1 MELGNRLVTDKGYLP
16 AGYRGIPNTGAIK
29 QFTDWLNRTRD
40 AREILSEL
48 GVEWPV
54 TQQQEVVEDFG
65 KLNGVEEAEQ
75 RFAEYRERGGKIE
88 HRG

>member
-1 MELGNRLVTDKGYLP
+1 MKLKAILMELVNRLVTDKGYLP

-40 AREILSEL
+40 AREILASL

-54 TQQQEVVEDFG
+54 TQQQEAVEDFDG
-65 KLNGVEEAEQ
+65 
-75 RFAEYRERGGKIE
+75 ERGGKIE
-88 HRG
+88 HRE

>member
-1 MELGNRLVTDKGYLP
+1 MNLKAVLMELGNRLVTEKHYLP
-16 AGYRGIPNTGAIK
+16 AGSRGMPNTSPIK

-54 TQQQEVVEDFG
+54 IKQQEEVEKFG
-65 KLNGVEEAEQ
+65 GNE
-75 RFAEYRERGGKIE
+75 
-88 HRG
+88 